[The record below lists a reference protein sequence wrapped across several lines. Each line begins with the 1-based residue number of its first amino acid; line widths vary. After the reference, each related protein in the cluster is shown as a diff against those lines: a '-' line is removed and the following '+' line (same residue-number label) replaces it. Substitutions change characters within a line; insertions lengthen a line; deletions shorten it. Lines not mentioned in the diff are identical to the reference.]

1 MGFSIGYFICGFIAC
16 AIGLIIGCT
25 WTTHLFA
32 GKYLVGELRVDRSD
46 EDGPFCFMALKPDCG
61 DFINKDNIMLK
72 VKREDFLPRK

>member
-46 EDGPFCFMALKPDCG
+46 EDGPLVFMEVDPRFR
-61 DFINKDNIMLK
+61 DFAEMDVVILK
-72 VKREDFLPRK
+72 VKHEDFIPRK